1 MKMFSSRG
9 LWLGLVCA
17 AFCSGC
23 ATSKID
29 WASRVDVYTYQ
40 QAVLDFG
47 PPDKQAKL
55 EDGTTVAEW
64 LTGRTGGYATGFF
77 DYGYPGCYWRGPYFP
92 GFYSPIYYTPG
103 YDSFLR
109 LTFGPEGRLKA
120 WRKVYK

>member
-1 MKMFSSRG
+1 MKSFSLG
-9 LWLGLVCA
+9 WICLGLALAVLS
-17 AFCSGC
+17 SGC
-23 ATSKID
+23 ATAKID

-47 PPDKQAKL
+47 PPDKLAKL
-55 EDGTTVAEW
+55 EDGTMVVEW

-77 DYGYPGCYWRGPYFP
+77 DYGYPGCYGRGLYHP
-92 GFYSPIYYTPG
+92 GFYSPVYYAPG
-103 YDSFLR
+103 YDSYLR